1 MAQEND
7 DIFIDRAKDTT
18 KTGRDIPGG
27 DGTVSD
33 EDMNAISSGKKIRK
47 PDKTIRLK
55 IMKIQNRQAASARF
69 RIIRTGLRTSR
80 TSPETMRS
88 NNGI

>member
-7 DIFIDRAKDTT
+7 AMDEREKETT

-33 EDMNAISSGKKIRK
+33 EDVNAIDGDGGGKPIGQDHSLENYEDSQ
-47 PDKTIRLK
+47 PTGGIGA
-55 IMKIQNRQAASARF
+55 IQDYSDTTTDIAH
-69 RIIRTGLRTSR
+69 I
-80 TSPETMRS
+80 EDDE
-88 NNGI
+88 